1 MSKWAYVTIYPWGPE
16 MDSYQSSQPAVL
28 ATIPVR
34 DTIAESLVE
43 RFLESRLESLLG
55 SLNKSLLEDLVQ
67 IALIRRNRVFHGKL
81 LANGNSDFLQ
91 AFVQSRVSVWKF
103 WLAQGSKSVEAL
115 MVISMYQTY
124 IAKSFGDYDHHHWH
138 VHHGHHHHRHDHHQ
152 PWTKSAN
159 LHWKIVGSLPQI
171 LMENLSQ
178 RSALPKVHLS
188 TFPAESQAAIVNP
201 MTVGPCEIWLSWAH

>member
-1 MSKWAYVTIYPWGPE
+1 

-91 AFVQSRVSVWKF
+91 AFVQSRVSV
-103 WLAQGSKSVEAL
+103 
-115 MVISMYQTY
+115 
-124 IAKSFGDYDHHHWH
+124 
-138 VHHGHHHHRHDHHQ
+138 
-152 PWTKSAN
+152 
-159 LHWKIVGSLPQI
+159 
-171 LMENLSQ
+171 
-178 RSALPKVHLS
+178 
-188 TFPAESQAAIVNP
+188 
-201 MTVGPCEIWLSWAH
+201 